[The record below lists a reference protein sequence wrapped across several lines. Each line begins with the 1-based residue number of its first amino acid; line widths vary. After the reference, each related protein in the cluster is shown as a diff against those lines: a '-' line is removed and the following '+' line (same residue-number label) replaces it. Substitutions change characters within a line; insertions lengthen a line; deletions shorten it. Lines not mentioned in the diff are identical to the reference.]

1 MCTHQFLLQHK
12 ETYVLSLIELQED
25 FPQTPSPVYQLSRSS
40 SRAANEESG
49 DATPTLDMQLTHL
62 RDVLLTSMTPAE
74 LNAIVAAGLGSHS
87 LTPIPGVASIHGQSS
102 GLAAPV
108 PRTASLDFPVSSST
122 RSASPG
128 LATIGSVSGRSGG
141 TMNLT
146 SAEATSV
153 ALNRAASA
161 STAEFAAAF
170 HGSTTSSGS
179 VVDLTA
185 SLQGMSM
192 SDLQEATTAM
202 EEQELLQ
209 LQQEQEQQ
217 LHLQQHHQ
225 QQQQQQCVQIAAQAQ
240 AAEVAVYLLSAFVP
254 VQLVILGFQ

>member
-40 SRAANEESG
+40 ANEESG

-122 RSASPG
+122 
-128 LATIGSVSGRSGG
+128 
-141 TMNLT
+141 
-146 SAEATSV
+146 
-153 ALNRAASA
+153 
-161 STAEFAAAF
+161 
-170 HGSTTSSGS
+170 
-179 VVDLTA
+179 
-185 SLQGMSM
+185 
-192 SDLQEATTAM
+192 
-202 EEQELLQ
+202 
-209 LQQEQEQQ
+209 
-217 LHLQQHHQ
+217 
-225 QQQQQQCVQIAAQAQ
+225 
-240 AAEVAVYLLSAFVP
+240 
-254 VQLVILGFQ
+254 